1 MSWLSEVFQK
11 GGPFFIVN
19 TFFLAIVI
27 GLIVERAIYFLG
39 RGHLNAK
46 AFLEQLRKLLSANN
60 VDRAKKLC
68 DATTAPVARVA
79 KAGLNRLHRG
89 EAAVAQAME
98 ETMTD
103 TLPEVKTRIG
113 ALWSLANIATLVGLL
128 GTITGLIRTFVVD
141 RRREPGRAAQRS
153 CRDGISEAMY
163 NTAFGLSIALLC
175 MVGHLL
181 LSAAMK
187 KVVSD
192 LEAFSLRFENLLA
205 DGGVGR
211 CRGRAPARPDRGRCE
226 SRPRDG
232 ALRTES
238 SLEDARRGQAARGPD
253 RAGGDRERRAQ
264 PDPLPRHG
272 HEPDAVPAGLGVSAG
287 IILTQIDT
295 TLPDKAPPRRPTPRH
310 AADQPR
316 RPAAQARRLDH
327 ARTRC
332 SCGRSRASR
341 ARCAQPKAV
350 FPRTGHDGDSCDGPY
365 MCETQLLRATT
376 HKCGRR
382 RAERRAARRRC
393 STTARSTTRCSRSR
407 TATTPAR
414 SRKPDTYQIILM
426 ADGSIPYATIAS
438 TMAAMRCKLAEF
450 GKEPEPCALPT
461 EDPRLAQA
469 ARQEIAVSPDGKRA
483 RHRRA
488 QLRPEED
495 GPVPDILF
503 SSGFE

>member
-1 MSWLSEVFQK
+1 MSWLSDVFQK

-113 ALWSLANIATLVGLL
+113 ALWSLANITTLSVCSAPSPASSGRSARSAT
-128 GTITGLIRTFVVD
+128 RT
-141 RRREPGRAAQRS
+141 RPSSASA
-153 CRDGISEAMY
+153 CPTGISEAMY

-205 DGGVGR
+205 EGG
-211 CRGRAPARPDRGRCE
+211 CGRCE
-226 SRPRDG
+226 PR
-232 ALRTES
+232 
-238 SLEDARRGQAARGPD
+238 ARR
-253 RAGGDRERRAQ
+253 
-264 PDPLPRHG
+264 
-272 HEPDAVPAGLGVSAG
+272 
-287 IILTQIDT
+287 
-295 TLPDKAPPRRPTPRH
+295 
-310 AADQPR
+310 
-316 RPAAQARRLDH
+316 
-327 ARTRC
+327 
-332 SCGRSRASR
+332 
-341 ARCAQPKAV
+341 
-350 FPRTGHDGDSCDGPY
+350 
-365 MCETQLLRATT
+365 
-376 HKCGRR
+376 
-382 RAERRAARRRC
+382 
-393 STTARSTTRCSRSR
+393 
-407 TATTPAR
+407 
-414 SRKPDTYQIILM
+414 
-426 ADGSIPYATIAS
+426 
-438 TMAAMRCKLAEF
+438 
-450 GKEPEPCALPT
+450 
-461 EDPRLAQA
+461 
-469 ARQEIAVSPDGKRA
+469 PDGIA
-483 RHRRA
+483 DD
-488 QLRPEED
+488 ED
-495 GPVPDILF
+495 VA
-503 SSGFE
+503 